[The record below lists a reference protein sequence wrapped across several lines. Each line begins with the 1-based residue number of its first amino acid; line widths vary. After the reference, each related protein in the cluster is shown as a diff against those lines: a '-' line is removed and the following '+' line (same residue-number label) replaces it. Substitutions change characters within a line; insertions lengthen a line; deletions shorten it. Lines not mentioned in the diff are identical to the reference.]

1 MFINEAVRM
10 LKLISTDRKGVT
22 AVEYAVIV
30 GVLVAVIATAFG
42 TLATHLNTQ
51 IAGLAL

>member
-1 MFINEAVRM
+1 MQV
-10 LKLISTDRKGVT
+10 LKSLAFDRKGVT

-42 TLATHLNTQ
+42 VLGGNLNTV
-51 IAGLAL
+51 IAGLSL

>member
-1 MFINEAVRM
+1 MSESF
-10 LKLISTDRKGVT
+10 KLFKLLAIDRKGVT

-42 TLATHLNTQ
+42 LLATNLNTV
-51 IAGLAL
+51 IAGVNL

>member
-1 MFINEAVRM
+1 MHI
-10 LKLISTDRKGVT
+10 LKSLSIDRKGVT

-42 TLATHLNTQ
+42 LLATNLNSV
-51 IAGLAL
+51 ISGLNL